1 MIFSWHC
8 NTGFQL
14 IFIWCIAEGK
24 ETMSLGN
31 LWPQVYV
38 KASREW
44 EWLNQKWGPLG
55 NLWFLGDNHGC
66 LSCLQW
72 SKPLGFWN
80 KVPNYRQPPPRLFW
94 LVKCGHLSHL
104 QENYTL
110 NHSLLLWRMLPL
122 KVCPSLVM
130 GYWIPGWEPDPC
142 FIFIYSALPPLT
154 LEVSSEINP
163 FTDENNKGRLVRI
176 WLRVAQIWS
185 GPPGTG
191 IRSVSAKRSWLIR
204 TLKLFTAEAAL

>member
-80 KVPNYRQPPPRLFW
+80 KIPNYRQPPQAVLTGKMW
-94 LVKCGHLSHL
+94 ALVPPSGELHSQPLSF
-104 QENYTL
+104 TL
-110 NHSLLLWRMLPL
+110 KDVTPEGLPL
-122 KVCPSLVM
+122 
-130 GYWIPGWEPDPC
+130 PC
-142 FIFIYSALPPLT
+142 HGLL
-154 LEVSSEINP
+154 NP
-163 FTDENNKGRLVRI
+163 
-176 WLRVAQIWS
+176 WL
-185 GPPGTG
+185 GTWPMLYLHLLSPASFNLG
-191 IRSVSAKRSWLIR
+191 SKFWN
-204 TLKLFTAEAAL
+204 